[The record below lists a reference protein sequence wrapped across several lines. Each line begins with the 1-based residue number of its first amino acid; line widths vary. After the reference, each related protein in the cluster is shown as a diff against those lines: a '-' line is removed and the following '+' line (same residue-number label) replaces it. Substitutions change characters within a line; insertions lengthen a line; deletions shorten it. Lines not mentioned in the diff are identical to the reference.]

1 MKVLSIDPSY
11 SNCGVVVWEDGLLY
25 DYFVIQTS
33 KASEE
38 VVRLA
43 HIIDILKKVIKE
55 ENIEEVIVEG
65 LSFGSV
71 STSVRGLAGLFY
83 SIQLLC
89 HYSNIPFYEVPP
101 TSVKKFATG
110 SGRAD
115 KKDMKKALPDN
126 IAEKFEKTHKT
137 IVSGLYDLVDAY
149 FIGKYYYEKI
159 KGENYVE

>member
-1 MKVLSIDPSY
+1 MKVLSIDQSLNSTGY
-11 SNCGVVVWEDGLLY
+11 CIWENGLLY

-33 KASEE
+33 RDSDE

-43 HIIDILKKVIKE
+43 QIIDTLKKTIKE
-55 ENIEEVIVEG
+55 ENIEEVVVEG

-71 STSVRGLAGLFY
+71 SNSVRTLAGLFY

-89 HYSNIPFYEVPP
+89 YYSNIPFYEVPP

-110 SGRAD
+110 SGRAV
-115 KKDMKKALPDN
+115 KKDMKKALPEN

-159 KGENYVE
+159 KGE